1 MNKKG
6 VTFGNGDNFFET
18 CLLCVAT
25 NVLKND
31 SVNY

>member
-25 NVLKND
+25 NVLTNGLVD
-31 SVNY
+31 H